1 MNEWVLSFTSRSS
14 LTELVD
20 LVRAYAKQ
28 ETIGELRGTG
38 RWLAWGAVGGIAI
51 LLGLLFTLVGVL
63 RLLQSTVFDGST
75 AFSWV
80 PYFIV
85 LGLTLALIVFSQSRI
100 RKPFLNRGEH

>member
-1 MNEWVLSFTSRSS
+1 LNEWVLSFTSGSS
-14 LTELVD
+14 IAELID

-38 RWLAWGAVGGIAI
+38 RWLAWGAVGGISI

-63 RLLQSTVFDGST
+63 RLLQSTVFNGSNS
-75 AFSWV
+75 FSWV

-85 LGLTLALIVFSQSRI
+85 LGLTIALIVFSQSRI
-100 RKPFLNRGEH
+100 RKPFLNSGER

>member
-1 MNEWVLSFTSRSS
+1 MLSFTSGSS
-14 LTELVD
+14 LAELVE

-28 ETIGELRGTG
+28 ETVGELRGTG
-38 RWLAWGAVGGIAI
+38 RWLAWGAVGGISM
-51 LLGLLFTLVGVL
+51 LLGLLFTLIGVL

-75 AFSWV
+75 AFSWI

-85 LGLTLALIVFSQSRI
+85 LGLALVLIVFSQSRI

>member
-1 MNEWVLSFTSRSS
+1 MLSFPSGSS

-38 RWLAWGAVGGIAI
+38 RWLAWGAVGGISI

-63 RLLQSTVFDGST
+63 RLLQSTVFEEST
-75 AFSWV
+75 SFSWV

-85 LGLTLALIVFSQSRI
+85 LGLALALIVFSQSRI
-100 RKPFLNRGEH
+100 SKPFLNSGEH

>member
-1 MNEWVLSFTSRSS
+1 MLSFTSRSS

-38 RWLAWGAVGGIAI
+38 RWLAWGAVGGISI
-51 LLGLLFTLVGVL
+51 LLGLLFMLVGVL
-63 RLLQSTVFDGST
+63 RLLQTTVFDGST
-75 AFSWV
+75 SFSWV

-100 RKPFLNRGEH
+100 RKPFLNRGER

>member
-1 MNEWVLSFTSRSS
+1 MLSFTSGSS
-14 LTELVD
+14 LAELVE

-28 ETIGELRGTG
+28 ETVGELRGTG
-38 RWLAWGAVGGIAI
+38 RWLAWGAVGGISI
-51 LLGLLFTLVGVL
+51 LLGLLFTLIGVL

-75 AFSWV
+75 AFSWI

-85 LGLTLALIVFSQSRI
+85 LGLALVLIVFSQTRI

>member
-1 MNEWVLSFTSRSS
+1 
-14 LTELVD
+14 
-20 LVRAYAKQ
+20 
-28 ETIGELRGTG
+28 
-38 RWLAWGAVGGIAI
+38 
-51 LLGLLFTLVGVL
+51 
-63 RLLQSTVFDGST
+63 LLQSTVFDGST

>member
-1 MNEWVLSFTSRSS
+1 MLSFTSGSS
-14 LTELVD
+14 LAELVE

-38 RWLAWGAVGGIAI
+38 RWLAWGAVGGISI
-51 LLGLLFTLVGVL
+51 LLGLLFTLIGVL

-75 AFSWV
+75 AFSWI

-85 LGLTLALIVFSQSRI
+85 LGLALVLIVFSQSRI
-100 RKPFLNRGEH
+100 RKPFLNRGER

>member
-1 MNEWVLSFTSRSS
+1 MLSFPSGSS

-38 RWLAWGAVGGIAI
+38 RWLAWGAVGGISI

-63 RLLQSTVFDGST
+63 RLLQSTVFDDST
-75 AFSWV
+75 SFSWV

-85 LGLTLALIVFSQSRI
+85 LGLALALIVFSQSRI
-100 RKPFLNRGEH
+100 SKPFLNSGEH

>member
-1 MNEWVLSFTSRSS
+1 MLSFTSGSS
-14 LTELVD
+14 LAELVE

-28 ETIGELRGTG
+28 ETVGELRGTG
-38 RWLAWGAVGGIAI
+38 RWLAWGAVGGISM
-51 LLGLLFTLVGVL
+51 LLGLLFTLIGVL

-75 AFSWV
+75 AFSWI

-85 LGLTLALIVFSQSRI
+85 LGLALVLIVFSQTRI

>member
-1 MNEWVLSFTSRSS
+1 MLSFTSGSS
-14 LTELVD
+14 ISELIE

-38 RWLAWGAVGGIAI
+38 RWLAWGAVGGISI
-51 LLGLLFTLVGVL
+51 LLGLLFTLIGVL

-75 AFSWV
+75 AFSWI

-85 LGLTLALIVFSQSRI
+85 LGLALVLIVFSQSRI

>member
-1 MNEWVLSFTSRSS
+1 MLSFTPRSS

-38 RWLAWGAVGGIAI
+38 RWLAWGAVGGVSI

-63 RLLQSTVFDGST
+63 RILQSTVFDGST

-85 LGLTLALIVFSQSRI
+85 FGLTIGLIAFSQSRI
-100 RKPFLNRGEH
+100 RKPFLNSGER

>member
-1 MNEWVLSFTSRSS
+1 MLSFPSGSS

-38 RWLAWGAVGGIAI
+38 RWLAWGAVSGISI
-51 LLGLLFTLVGVL
+51 LLGLLFTLIGVL

-75 AFSWV
+75 SFSWV

-85 LGLTLALIVFSQSRI
+85 LGLALALIVFSQSRI
-100 RKPFLNRGEH
+100 SKPFLNSGEH

>member
-1 MNEWVLSFTSRSS
+1 MLSFTSGSS
-14 LTELVD
+14 ISELIE

-38 RWLAWGAVGGIAI
+38 RWLAWGAVGGISI
-51 LLGLLFTLVGVL
+51 LLGLLFTLIGVL

-75 AFSWV
+75 AFSWI

-85 LGLTLALIVFSQSRI
+85 LGLALVLIVFSQTRI

>member
-1 MNEWVLSFTSRSS
+1 VLSFNTGSS
-14 LTELVD
+14 LAELID
-20 LVRAYAKQ
+20 LFRAYAKQ

-38 RWLAWGAVGGIAI
+38 RWLAWGAVGGISI

-75 AFSWV
+75 SFSWV

-85 LGLTLALIVFSQSRI
+85 LGLALALIVFSQSRI
-100 RKPFLNRGEH
+100 SKPFLNSGEH